1 MENQQVWVRDAQEG
15 FIIGKFTDMV
25 DGDALIV
32 PLNPKYPQRSCP
44 LDEVYPAGE
53 YTKDVEDN
61 CNFCFLFAQS
71 ISPYIHLKKFL
82 DFTLRKINKNER
94 NKSVPPLNIQYSF
107 KSVILS

>member
-1 MENQQVWVRDAQEG
+1 MENQQVWVRDPQEG

-32 PLNPKYPQRSCP
+32 PLDPKYPQRTCP

-61 CNFCFLFAQS
+61 CKYSLDVCTLSRNLAKKRTENFRETRF
-71 ISPYIHLKKFL
+71 
-82 DFTLRKINKNER
+82 RKA
-94 NKSVPPLNIQYSF
+94 
-107 KSVILS
+107 